1 MARRC
6 VGYKL
11 SFSCENNCQIT
22 CTSQDF
28 FRTFA
33 VKKMRVNKP
42 LPKRPRSTLKCAIKH
57 AKYGHTARRV
67 HLLTPSVVFRTF
79 GAFNRTVIIN
89 S

>member
-1 MARRC
+1 M
-6 VGYKL
+6 
-11 SFSCENNCQIT
+11 
-22 CTSQDF
+22 
-28 FRTFA
+28 
-33 VKKMRVNKP
+33 KKMRANKS

-67 HLLTPSVVFRTF
+67 HLLIPPSVVFRTF